1 LGSATGTLGPAAW
14 GFPAYAVNIASGT
27 VTQVGTATG
36 TALKPITL
44 KAGLAAIVI
53 PPIEAGQPGPSGG

>member
-1 LGSATGTLGPAAW
+1 MGSATGTLGPAAW
-14 GFPAYAVNIASGT
+14 GLPAYAVNIASGT
-27 VTQVGTATG
+27 VTQIGTATG

-53 PPIEAGQPGPSGG
+53 PP